1 MSAPKLKVLSLGAGL
16 VSSRTPSSLLTR
28 SERLARSPVVRRGG
42 QWWLVTG
49 SGSILATDPTFAGE
63 LDRFAAAMT
72 AADQAVADLRSQQND
87 PPTPRSGRQ
96 R

>member
-1 MSAPKLKVLSLGAGL
+1 MSSH
-16 VSSRTPSSLLTR
+16 TPSPPPSR

-49 SGSILATDPTFAGE
+49 SESILATDPTFTGE
-63 LDRFAAAMT
+63 LDRFANAMT
-72 AADQAVADLRSQQND
+72 AADQAVADLRSQQDD
-87 PPTPRSGRQ
+87 PPTPRPGRQ